1 LEAVQIV
8 IYHPISLVVGSSF
21 QSVDRVHFYVCREEV
36 QPELLFEFSPG
47 LDGENASVCFL
58 MEYVFRPL
66 GCTTSL
72 EECEGPEDPFLF
84 IIKLLRG

>member
-8 IYHPISLVVGSSF
+8 VHHPISLVVGSSF

-36 QPELLFEFSPG
+36 QPELLFKFSPG

-58 MEYVFRPL
+58 MEYVFGPL
-66 GCTTSL
+66 GSTTSL
-72 EECEGPEDPFLF
+72 EEREGPEDPFLF
-84 IIKLLRG
+84 VIELLRG